1 MDYITISP
9 TKDEARYSENK
20 LKIFNNEELGISVRT
35 MMNPDGSICVN
46 AEDAAIGF
54 GWTTVAKS
62 GNEVVRWAR
71 FNDYCKEI
79 GFSPQVGKDDFIPE
93 SLFYRLGMKANNAT
107 AEKFQNWLAM
117 DVIPSIRKNGTYS
130 TQPVLPVI
138 NDLSVIKFVADD
150 LRVSEEGRISMYH
163 NYCESI
169 GMTTSFLPQYIDN
182 GNRER
187 CSATELLKRNGCE
200 LSTAKFNQ
208 QLLEYGFLEEKE
220 RPSSSKGTKKFKSL
234 TEKGLEYGVN
244 LICQK
249 NQKETQPYYYADT
262 FMKLYNMVA

>member
-1 MDYITISP
+1 MEYLITP
-9 TKDEARYSENK
+9 TKDKTRYSEQNAK
-20 LKIFNNEELGISVRT
+20 GLKIFNNEEFGNIRT
-35 MMNPDGSICVN
+35 ININGEPW
-46 AEDAAIGF
+46 F
-54 GWTTVAKS
+54 
-62 GNEVVRWAR
+62 
-71 FNDYCKEI
+71 
-79 GFSPQVGKDDFIPE
+79 VGKDI
-93 SLFYRLGMKANNAT
+93 
-107 AEKFQNWLAM
+107 AEKLGYSNTRDAILSHVM
-117 DVIPSIRKNGTYS
+117 DDDKNTVAIFDGNKGNPNQTVINESGMYALIFGSKLESAKRFKQWVTSEVLPSIRKNGTYETKPAS
-130 TQPVLPVI
+130 SDTKEISIV
-138 NDLSVIKFVADD
+138 KFIADD
-150 LRVSEEGRISMYH
+150 LRVSVEGRISMYH

-169 GMTTSFLPQYIDN
+169 GMTTSFLPQYVDN

-220 RPSSSKGTKKFKSL
+220 RPSVSKGTKKFKSL

>member
-1 MDYITISP
+1 MEYVITAP
-9 TKDEARYSENK
+9 TKDKSRYSEQSTNG
-20 LKIFNNEELGISVRT
+20 LKIFNNSEFGNIRT
-35 MMNPDGSICVN
+35 IDINGEPW
-46 AEDAAIGF
+46 F
-54 GWTTVAKS
+54 
-62 GNEVVRWAR
+62 
-71 FNDYCKEI
+71 
-79 GFSPQVGKDDFIPE
+79 VGKDIAGALGYVKERNAISSHVAEEDRKDAPIQGTLGGTQQMSIINE
-93 SLFYRLGMKANNAT
+93 SGMYALIFGSKLESAKRFKHWVT
-107 AEKFQNWLAM
+107 SEVL
-117 DVIPSIRKNGTYS
+117 PSIRKNGTYS

-138 NDLSVIKFVADD
+138 NDLSIIKFVADD

-169 GMTTSFLPQYIDN
+169 GMTTSFLPQYVEN

-187 CSATELLKRNGCE
+187 CSATELLKRNCCE
-200 LSTAKFNQ
+200 LSTTKFNQ
-208 QLLEYGFLEEKE
+208 KLLEYGFLEEKE
-220 RPSSSKGTKKFKSL
+220 RASTSKGTKRFKSL